1 MVTAFRMVSWPTIA
15 RIVRS
20 TRSDAVTF
28 ALTALV
34 TVCFDLI
41 EAVEI
46 GIAVTAVFAL
56 RSLARRSSV
65 TREDLPGPAQPGDE
79 RIALLRLD
87 GAMFFGAA
95 ERISATIIDDRHPDT
110 SVVIIRLSQLG
121 MLDATGA
128 NTLAEIARE
137 LESRGIT
144 VIIKGIRPEHRE
156 LLTNVGVIEA
166 LRHENHLVDD
176 LDEAVAHARTHV
188 TAQ

>member
-1 MVTAFRMVSWPTIA
+1 
-15 RIVRS
+15 
-20 TRSDAVTF
+20 
-28 ALTALV
+28 
-34 TVCFDLI
+34 
-41 EAVEI
+41 
-46 GIAVTAVFAL
+46 
-56 RSLARRSSV
+56 
-65 TREDLPGPAQPGDE
+65 
-79 RIALLRLD
+79 
-87 GAMFFGAA
+87 MFFGAA

-176 LDEAVAHARTHV
+176 LDDAVAHARTHV
-188 TAQ
+188 TAR